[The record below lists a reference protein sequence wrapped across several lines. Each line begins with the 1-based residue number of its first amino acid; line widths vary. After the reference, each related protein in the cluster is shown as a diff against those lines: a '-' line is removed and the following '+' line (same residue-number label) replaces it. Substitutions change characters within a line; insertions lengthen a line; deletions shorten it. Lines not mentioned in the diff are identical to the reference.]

1 MYVGD
6 GESTVKGNAQDS
18 GVDDLLDEGVF
29 IRNEHW
35 RQSFL
40 GDCTMGLEPCENC
53 G

>member
-1 MYVGD
+1 MYVGH